1 MGVPWSARSWKEWR
15 YGSSKRRPG
24 GCSPK
29 RLNPDLLHG
38 ELTWKIFLCYMSTLL
53 GLLGNL
59 MNHDLGTVLAQD
71 NIADAL
77 EMLTIKLRAYITI
90 QNMGCPE
97 MRELNPSYRCVRGN
111 KPLVLGCPNLV
122 HTVGYEILQR
132 LLRLDSSNPY
142 AQKSGWLEHQIGRCL
157 TPGIGH
163 EVHEI
168 EVDIPNQH
176 KSTILW

>member
-1 MGVPWSARSWKEWR
+1 MKDIFVLHEHFTGSTGEW
-15 YGSSKRRPG
+15 
-24 GCSPK
+24 
-29 RLNPDLLHG
+29 
-38 ELTWKIFLCYMSTLL
+38 
-53 GLLGNL
+53 NL

-142 AQKSGWLEHQIGRCL
+142 AQKSG
-157 TPGIGH
+157 
-163 EVHEI
+163 
-168 EVDIPNQH
+168 
-176 KSTILW
+176 